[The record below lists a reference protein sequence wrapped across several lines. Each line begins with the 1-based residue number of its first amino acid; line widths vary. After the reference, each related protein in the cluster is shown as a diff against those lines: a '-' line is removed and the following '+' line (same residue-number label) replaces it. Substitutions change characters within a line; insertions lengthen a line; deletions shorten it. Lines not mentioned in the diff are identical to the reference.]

1 MDFLQLSSCPA
12 RAVVTSS
19 QLAVQKSIRSPPAQ
33 ELLSKSIGK
42 PSIGG
47 AFNLTTHDSQLFTE
61 SDLLGRWSLIYFGF
75 TNCPDICPEELDK
88 MGEAV
93 ESVDKER
100 KERVTPIFISVDP
113 ARDGVKEV
121 QRYIRGE
128 WAQSF
133 VLY

>member
-1 MDFLQLSSCPA
+1 LRRKKANSHVD
-12 RAVVTSS
+12 
-19 QLAVQKSIRSPPAQ
+19 Q

-47 AFNLTTHDSQLFTE
+47 PFNLTSHDSRSFTE
-61 SDLLGRWSLIYFGF
+61 KDLLGNWTLIYFGF

-93 ESVDKER
+93 QMVDSAR
-100 KERVTPIFISVDP
+100 KERVLPMFISVDP

-121 QRYIRGE
+121 KKYIKG
-128 WAQSF
+128 ASSIMF
-133 VLY
+133 C

>member
-1 MDFLQLSSCPA
+1 MTD
-12 RAVVTSS
+12 
-19 QLAVQKSIRSPPAQ
+19 Q

-47 AFNLTTHDSQLFTE
+47 PFHLTTQDSRSFTE
-61 SDLLGRWSLIYFGF
+61 KDLLGNWTLIYFGF

-93 ESVDKER
+93 KMVDSAR
-100 KERVTPIFISVDP
+100 SERVLPMFISVDP

-121 QRYIRGE
+121 KKYIMG
-128 WAQSF
+128 
-133 VLY
+133 VLLLGRDMVSLLMF